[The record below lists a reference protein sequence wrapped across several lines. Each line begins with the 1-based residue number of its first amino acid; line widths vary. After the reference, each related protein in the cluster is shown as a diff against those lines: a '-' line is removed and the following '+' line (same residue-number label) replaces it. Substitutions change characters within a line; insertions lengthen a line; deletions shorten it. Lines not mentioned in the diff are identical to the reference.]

1 MRCARSERAGPR
13 EQPPMSTHLR
23 PIVITVAVMM
33 CGLWAVADAA
43 AQIPFLHRGR
53 VEYRAFNDP
62 GGRFAFEFPDG
73 WQPVPGAGDVIA
85 SFSQPDGEAAIVLAR
100 FQMNQ
105 ALAAD

>member
-1 MRCARSERAGPR
+1 
-13 EQPPMSTHLR
+13 MSTHLR

-62 GGRFAFEFPDG
+62 GGRFAIEFPDG
-73 WQPVPGAGDVIA
+73 WQPVP
-85 SFSQPDGEAAIVLAR
+85 AR
-100 FQMNQ
+100 PRS
-105 ALAAD
+105 ATCPSTTGRLIWSCATT